1 MILVKRDSISN
12 MVVQTLENSKNLG
25 KSGNKIY
32 DREKLEKLE
41 KSENFTERAQTKFLS
56 LFVIRNNTFFR

>member
-41 KSENFTERAQTKFLS
+41 KSENFTERAQTKFFS
-56 LFVIRNNTFFR
+56 LFVVRNNTFFR